1 MQRAPSGGHFFWL
14 LVVKMKTNSS
24 GDQYLQT
31 MDEASYG
38 GKIFNFQW
46 QLKWCYMMVK
56 FRTGEAQP
64 GGQISNIAG
73 GTILSYLCTGVF

>member
-1 MQRAPSGGHFFWL
+1 
-14 LVVKMKTNSS
+14 MKTNSS

-46 QLKWCYMMVK
+46 QFKWCYMMIK

>member
-1 MQRAPSGGHFFWL
+1 MQRAPSGGQFFWL

-46 QLKWCYMMVK
+46 QFKWCYMMVK